1 MTTAPRPS
9 RKSAIRRLFAL
20 HVIASL
26 LASAMVLGV
35 VYIGTMRLLENQT
48 AQAVDAELNGLV
60 RDYIEGGQFALRS
73 DIADRSTSRA
83 NADSLYLYATSDG
96 HPITGNLSGW
106 PDVPMDGSWQTIRL
120 MRTDIDKNVLVGL
133 RAITL
138 PGGARL
144 MVGRDLRSQREFR
157 DILKY
162 ASWALLASF
171 LVFGS
176 LGGMFVTRS
185 ILKRVSEIQQAA
197 AETAG
202 GDLSRRVPL
211 RGSGDEF
218 DRLAEALNDMLSKN
232 EALVTELQMVTD
244 SLSHDLRTPLARL
257 RNTLETAL
265 ALPADADTTDAI
277 ADALSEADYVH
288 QVFTDL
294 LDIARVDA
302 NLAQSQIEPLDLSKI
317 VTDAVELYSPLV
329 EDKSQILSADITPHV
344 MIEGHKQFLARAV
357 SNLLDNAV
365 KFTPSGGEISVSLT
379 PKGNSA
385 RLTISDTGPGI
396 SAEDWPK
403 ALQRMGRLERERTSP
418 GAGLGL
424 SLVAKVAALHG
435 TQLVRQQTPKG
446 LTITIP
452 FTLYSV

>member
-1 MTTAPRPS
+1 MTSAHHSS

-20 HVIASL
+20 HIVASL
-26 LASAMVLGV
+26 FASAMVLGV
-35 VYIGTMRLLENQT
+35 VYVGTMRLLENQT
-48 AQAVDAELNGLV
+48 AQAVDAELSGLV
-60 RDYIEGGQFALRS
+60 RDYFEGGQYVLRS
-73 DIADRSTSRA
+73 DISDRSTSRA
-83 NADSLYLYATSDG
+83 NADSLYLYATGNG
-96 HPITGNLSGW
+96 HPITGNLSSW

-157 DILKY
+157 NILKY

-176 LGGMFVTRS
+176 LGGLFVSRS
-185 ILKRVSEIQQAA
+185 ILKRVGEIQQAA
-197 AETAG
+197 AETAR

-232 EALVTELQMVTD
+232 ETLVTELQMVTD

-265 ALPADADTTDAI
+265 TQPPEVDTSDTI
-277 ADALSEADYVH
+277 AQALSEADYVH

-317 VTDAVELYSPLV
+317 VTDAAELYSPLA
-329 EDKSQILSADITPHV
+329 EEKSQTLSADIAAHV

-357 SNLLDNAV
+357 SNLLDNAI
-365 KFTPSGGEISVSLT
+365 KFTPAGGEISVSLT
-379 PKGNSA
+379 LEDNTA
-385 RLTISDTGPGI
+385 RLAIADTGPGI
-396 SAEDWPK
+396 RAQDWPK
-403 ALQRMGRLERERTSP
+403 ALQRMGRLDRERTSP

-435 TQLVRQQTPKG
+435 TQLLRQETSEG

-452 FTLYSV
+452 FELYSG

>member
-1 MTTAPRPS
+1 MTLFHHRG
-9 RKSAIRRLFAL
+9 KSAIRRLFAL
-20 HVIASL
+20 HIIASL

-60 RDYIEGGQFALRS
+60 RDYIEGGQFALRT

-83 NADSLYLYATSDG
+83 NADSLYLYATADG
-96 HPITGNLSGW
+96 HPIAGNLSRW
-106 PDVPMDGSWQTIRL
+106 PDVPMDGSWQTIHL

-144 MVGRDLRSQREFR
+144 IVGRDLRSQREFR

-176 LGGMFVTRS
+176 LGGLFVTRS
-185 ILKRVSEIQQAA
+185 ILKRVGEIQQAA
-197 AETAG
+197 TETAR

-218 DRLAEALNDMLSKN
+218 DRLAESLNDMLSKN
-232 EALVTELQMVTD
+232 ETLVTELQMVTD

-257 RNTLETAL
+257 RNTLETIL
-265 ALPADADTTDAI
+265 TRQPDGDTTEAI
-277 ADALSEADYVH
+277 SDALSEADYVH

-302 NLAQSQIEPLDLSKI
+302 NLAQSQIEPLDLSQI
-317 VTDAVELYSPLV
+317 VSDAIELYTPLA
-329 EDKSQILSADITPHV
+329 EDKEQSLKADITPFIK
-344 MIEGHKQFLARAV
+344 IEGHKQFLARAV

-365 KFTPSGGEISVSLT
+365 KFTPPGGEISISLT
-379 PKGNSA
+379 PAGNTA
-385 RLTISDTGPGI
+385 LLTISDTGPGI
-396 SAEDWPK
+396 SADDWPK

-435 TQLVRQQTPKG
+435 TQLVRQETGEG

-452 FTLYSV
+452 FELYSG

>member
-1 MTTAPRPS
+1 MTTARRVS

-20 HVIASL
+20 HIIASL

-35 VYIGTMRLLENQT
+35 VYVGTMRLLENQT
-48 AQAVDAELNGLV
+48 AQAVDAELNGLI
-60 RDYIEGGQFALRS
+60 RDYIDGGQFALRS
-73 DIADRSTSRA
+73 DIADRSTSRSD
-83 NADSLYLYATSDG
+83 ADSLYLYATGNG
-96 HPITGNLSGW
+96 HPIAGNLSRW

-176 LGGMFVTRS
+176 LGGLFVSRS

-211 RGSGDEF
+211 RGTGDEF

-265 ALPADADTTDAI
+265 AQPPDADTTDSI
-277 ADALSEADYVH
+277 AEALSEADYVH

-302 NLAQSQIEPLDLSKI
+302 NLAQSQIEPLELSKI

-329 EDKSQILSADITPHV
+329 EDKSQTLSADITPHV
-344 MIEGHKQFLARAV
+344 MIEGHQQFLARAV

-365 KFTPSGGEISVSLT
+365 KFTPAGGEISISLT
-379 PKGNSA
+379 PKGDTA
-385 RLTISDTGPGI
+385 LLTISDTGPGI

-403 ALQRMGRLERERTSP
+403 ALQRMGRLESERSSP

-424 SLVAKVAALHG
+424 SLVSKVTALHD
-435 TQLVRQQTPKG
+435 TYLLRQETDKG

-452 FTLYSV
+452 FALYSG